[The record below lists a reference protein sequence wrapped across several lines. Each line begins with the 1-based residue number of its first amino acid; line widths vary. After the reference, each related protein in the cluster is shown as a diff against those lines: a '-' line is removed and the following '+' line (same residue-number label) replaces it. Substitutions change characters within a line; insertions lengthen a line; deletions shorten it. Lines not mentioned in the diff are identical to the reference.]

1 MLRETENSLAAASA
15 TLDQNDRRSRRSGT
29 DAMPVLQALTAQQS
43 GTRRETINA
52 LEKSSYPNS
61 LLASSSVTTGERSV
75 NFSQWAQIACGIRQ
89 RMEAVSAC
97 LDQVFMGRA
106 LPKFLLPNS
115 SVVRLLGTFKDQ
127 IGEVTRKSIPWGWLA
142 STDLYV
148 AADGRIVVIDQNLS
162 CPTGIEFLA
171 RLIDRTRAESV
182 TAFND
187 LARRMAESVA
197 TCGESSDAASTVV
210 LDPCRYNPTFRENEF
225 LARSIGAQIAH
236 AGELVVTKDGVEL
249 VSGMKRTRIHT
260 IVHRVDDDLLDPNCF
275 RPDSLVGLPGL
286 CKAWKNGRVNLVN
299 PLGSSAANIRSF
311 VQLVPAMIREF
322 LGEEPALQIA
332 PSREC
337 SAPDAMRELI
347 DDPTRFAV
355 RTNDPMH
362 PARPYFGDA
371 AKTTETLS
379 MLNAV
384 RCNPSKFVTRSL
396 LPDSEL
402 GGFNLRVFS
411 NMGKGFY
418 MPRCGIGRQCQSDG
432 GATLA
437 INDDVSAC
445 FIG

>member
-1 MLRETENSLAAASA
+1 MLRETENTLATESA
-15 TLDQNDRRSRRSGT
+15 THDQNDRLSRRYGT
-29 DAMPVLQALTAQQS
+29 DTMPALQALTAQQS
-43 GTRRETINA
+43 GTRRETTNA
-52 LEKSSYPNS
+52 MPKASHSNR
-61 LLASSSVTTGERSV
+61 LLAGSSAVQAPQSLS
-75 NFSQWAQIACGIRQ
+75 FSEWAQISCGIRQ
-89 RMEAVSAC
+89 RLEAISAC
-97 LDQVFMGRA
+97 LDQVFMGRG
-106 LPKFLLPNS
+106 LPGFLLQNS
-115 SVVRLLGTFKDQ
+115 AVVRLLRTFTDQ
-127 IGEVTRKSIPWGWLA
+127 IGEVTRKSISWGWLA
-142 STDLYV
+142 STDLYI
-148 AADGRIVVIDQNLS
+148 AADGQIMVIDQNLS
-162 CPTGIEFLA
+162 SPTGIELLA

-187 LARRMAESVA
+187 LARRMAESVV
-197 TCGESSDAASTVV
+197 TYGDCSDAASTVV

-311 VQLVPAMIREF
+311 VQLVPTMIREF

-332 PSREC
+332 PSLEC
-337 SAPDAMRELI
+337 SAPDAMRELTE
-347 DDPTRFAV
+347 DPTRFGV

-371 AKTTETLS
+371 ATTSETLS
-379 MLNAV
+379 MLHAV
-384 RCNPSKFVTRSL
+384 RRNPSKFVTRSL
-396 LPDSEL
+396 LSDSEMR
-402 GGFNLRVFS
+402 GFNLRVFS
-411 NMGKGFY
+411 TMGKGFY

-437 INDDVSAC
+437 INDDVSAR
-445 FIG
+445 FVG